1 MSWQEAQVDFFL
13 FSSKYPT
20 GLLQKSVM
28 QPTSPVLTGVC
39 HKAPDSPGSP
49 HLSVPF
55 YPPDINDWHGAH
67 PPMSGMGIL

>member
-13 FSSKYPT
+13 FSSKCPT

-49 HLSVPF
+49 QLLLLAILRASM
-55 YPPDINDWHGAH
+55 I
-67 PPMSGMGIL
+67 GMGLILL